1 MKTKTLLLVLT
12 VLALAACGA
21 PAAET
26 PDGTHGPVYIDS
38 LNVLVLESFPI
49 QLRLVM
55 QGNLPT
61 PCHALAYEIAA
72 PNAANEIHVEAYTTV
87 DPAVT
92 CMQVLQPFDESIA
105 IPLEGFADG
114 EYSLWVNGE
123 LAGEFSYPG

>member
-1 MKTKTLLLVLT
+1 MKKQIVVLVL
-12 VLALAACGA
+12 LAAALAACGA
-21 PAAET
+21 PAAEK
-26 PDGTHGPVYIDS
+26 PDGTHGPVYFDS

-61 PCHALAYEIAA
+61 PCHELAYTIAA
-72 PNAANEIHVEAYTTV
+72 PNAANEIHIEVYTTV

-105 IPLEGFADG
+105 IPLDGVPDG

-123 LAGEFSYPG
+123 QAGEFSYPG